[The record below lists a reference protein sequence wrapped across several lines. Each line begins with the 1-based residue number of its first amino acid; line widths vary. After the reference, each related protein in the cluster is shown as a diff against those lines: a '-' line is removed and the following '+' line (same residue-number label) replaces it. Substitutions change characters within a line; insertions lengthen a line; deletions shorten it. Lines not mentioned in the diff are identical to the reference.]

1 MGKFKKI
8 LVKFFVT
15 VRLLWYS
22 LFYGMESANKMLFNQ
37 DGDVTNNGIHQN
49 LSKGGVMNDLLEQ
62 KVTKEVEE
70 LREKHYRIIKEADK
84 YDPSTI
90 QMSFD
95 KDGNPIF
102 SNTGHILKKTYA
114 DFMKHPPVY
123 NDNDV
128 PIRVIQ
134 DNKTFQKKNSILNH
148 DENPTDDLYVPLGI
162 YDYDTTLTI
171 IRGMYTPRI
180 LIDKFVTKMVVR
192 QYMGEKRA
200 LVDFY
205 LPTTASQ
212 FGKIDAI
219 LVSNLYSMFE
229 NKNYRSDLTDFDG
242 IEWYSDKAWNSDDMC
257 LFKYDDVKL
266 IDINVFDGSF
276 VLTFDCNIVSDGAS
290 IVEKYMTKEMDEK
303 YEHMEPKSNAVDMF
317 ASQRR
322 ADKLEKK
329 HDEIIL
335 KNNTIIKL

>member
-1 MGKFKKI
+1 MAR
-8 LVKFFVT
+8 FFVT
-15 VRLLWYS
+15 IKLFWYS

-37 DGDVTNNGIHQN
+37 NGDMDNNGIHQN

-90 QMSFD
+90 KMTFD
-95 KDGNPIF
+95 ADGNPIF
-102 SNTGHILKKTYA
+102 SNTDHVSKKTYV
-114 DFMKHPPVY
+114 DFMKHPPVF
-123 NDNDV
+123 NDKSV
-128 PIRVIQ
+128 PLRTIQ
-134 DNKTFQKKNSILNH
+134 DNKTFQRKNSILNH
-148 DENPTDDLYVPLGI
+148 DENPNDDLYMPIGV
-162 YDYDTTLTI
+162 YDYDTTLTVT
-171 IRGMYTPRI
+171 RGMYTPRI

-192 QYMGEKRA
+192 QYQGAKRA
-200 LVDFY
+200 FVDFY
-205 LPTTASQ
+205 LPTAASQ

-229 NKNYRSDLTDFDG
+229 NKNYRSDLTEFDG

-266 IDINVFDGSF
+266 VDMNVFDGSF
-276 VLTFDCNIVSDGAS
+276 VLTFDCNIVSDGES
-290 IVEKYMTKEMDEK
+290 IVEKYMTKEMEEK

-322 ADKLEKK
+322 NEKLEKK
-329 HDEIIL
+329 HNEITL
-335 KNNTIIKL
+335 ENNTIIKL

>member
-1 MGKFKKI
+1 
-8 LVKFFVT
+8 
-15 VRLLWYS
+15 
-22 LFYGMESANKMLFNQ
+22 
-37 DGDVTNNGIHQN
+37 
-49 LSKGGVMNDLLEQ
+49 
-62 KVTKEVEE
+62 
-70 LREKHYRIIKEADK
+70 
-84 YDPSTI
+84 
-90 QMSFD
+90 
-95 KDGNPIF
+95 
-102 SNTGHILKKTYA
+102 
-114 DFMKHPPVY
+114 MKHPPVY
-123 NDNDV
+123 NENDV

-134 DNKTFQKKNSILNH
+134 DNKTFQRKNSILNH
-148 DENPTDDLYVPLGI
+148 DENPTDDLYVPLGL

-200 LVDFY
+200 LVDLY

-257 LFKYDDVKL
+257 LFKYDDTKL
-266 IDINVFDGSF
+266 IDMNVFDGSF
-276 VLTFDCNIVSDGAS
+276 VLTFDCNIVSDGDS

-303 YEHMEPKSNAVDMF
+303 YENLDPKTKAVDLF
-317 ASQRR
+317 AGQRR
-322 ADKLEKK
+322 AEKLEQK
-329 HDEIIL
+329 HKEINIE
-335 KNNTIIKL
+335 NNTVIKL

>member
-1 MGKFKKI
+1 MDKKKNI
-8 LVKFFVT
+8 F
-15 VRLLWYS
+15 RSLLIWIKLFWYS
-22 LFYGMESANKMLFNQ
+22 LFYGMESANKMMLNQ
-37 DGDVTNNGIHQN
+37 DGDMANNGIHQN

-90 QMSFD
+90 KMSFD
-95 KDGNPIF
+95 EDGNPIF
-102 SNTGHILKKTYA
+102 SNTDHISKKTYV

-134 DNKTFQKKNSILNH
+134 DNKIFQKKNSILNN

-229 NKNYRSDLTDFDG
+229 NKNYRSDLTEFDG

-257 LFKYDDVKL
+257 LFKYDDIKMV
-266 IDINVFDGSF
+266 DMNVFDGSF
-276 VLTFDCNIVSDGAS
+276 VLTFDCNIVSDGS
-290 IVEKYMTKEMDEK
+290 SVVEKYMTKEMDEK
-303 YEHMEPKSNAVDMF
+303 YKRMDPKSNAADIF
-317 ASQRR
+317 AAQRR
-322 ADKLEKK
+322 GEKLEKQN
-329 HDEIIL
+329 EISIE
-335 KNNTIIKL
+335 NNTVLKL